1 VLSGPNPLLPVTLC
15 DSRRRAASNYL
26 VTSAFPLPIL
36 AKKGVHMASVK
47 LPDGKQLEIG
57 PGEKARE
64 VAEKIGKRLARDAVV
79 AKLDGRLID
88 LEAPL
93 DGGGDF
99 EVVTKDSPEGL
110 EVLRHSTAHAMAQA
124 IVELYPGSKLTL
136 GPPIES
142 GFFYDIEVNGRLT
155 DEDLPRIEERMR
167 EIVARD
173 LPIEREEVSK
183 AEAEDLYVDNPYKTE
198 IIEGL
203 EDGEISVYKQGDF
216 FDLCSGPHVPSTGEL
231 GAFKLQNIAG
241 AYWRGDEKNPM
252 LTRVYGT
259 AWPTEKELKTYLRRL
274 EEARARDHRKIGKD
288 LGLFTFS
295 PDTGAGIPLFLP
307 KGEMLRHLMEDYVRE
322 VQTRHGYEHVWTGH
336 LVNEILFAKS
346 GHLEH
351 YRESM
356 FPPMIDGETR
366 YRLKPMNCPS
376 HMTLYNS
383 QAHSYRDL
391 PLRYAEFA
399 TLYRYEKSGEL
410 TGLTR
415 VRSLTQDDAHVFCTE
430 DQIQDEF
437 ARALEIV
444 REVLD
449 TYGFADYRVQL
460 SLRDQDVAKYVADDA
475 KWSRAEKELR
485 EALDTAAIAYD
496 EETGEAAFYG
506 PKADFMAKDVLGREW
521 QLSTIQVD
529 FIQPARLGC
538 EYIGEDGKAHTP
550 VLLHRAVTGSTE
562 RFLAVLIEHYAGAFP
577 VWLSP
582 VQAVVIPVADR
593 HLDYARKVQE
603 QLAAKNLRVEVDDS
617 QNSMQKKI
625 RENSRQKIPYLL
637 IVGDSEA
644 EQGSV
649 NVRRRGKKQQEE
661 MALDGFA
668 ETVIAEVRSRI

>member
-1 VLSGPNPLLPVTLC
+1 
-15 DSRRRAASNYL
+15 
-26 VTSAFPLPIL
+26 
-36 AKKGVHMASVK
+36 MASVK
-47 LPDGKQLEIG
+47 LPDGKQLEIE
-57 PGEKARE
+57 PGERARD

-79 AKLDGRLID
+79 AKLNGELID
-88 LEAPL
+88 LDAPL

-99 EVVTKDSPEGL
+99 EVVTRDSSEGL

-124 IVELYPGSKLTL
+124 IVELYPGSKLTI
-136 GPPIES
+136 GPPIEN
-142 GFFYDIEVNGRLT
+142 GFFYDIEVAGRLT

-183 AEAEDLYVDNPYKTE
+183 AEAEDLYVDNHYKTE

-216 FDLCSGPHVPSTGEL
+216 FDLCSGPHVPSTGRL
-231 GAFKLQNIAG
+231 GALKLQNIAG

-259 AWPTEKELKTYLRRL
+259 AWPTEKELNAYLRRL
-274 EEARARDHRKIGKD
+274 EEAKARDHRKIGKD
-288 LGLFTFS
+288 LDLFTFS

-307 KGEMLRHLMEDYVRE
+307 KGEMMRHLMEDYVRE
-322 VQTRHGYEHVWTGH
+322 VQTRHGYQHVWTGH
-336 LVNEILFAKS
+336 LVNEVLFAKS

-356 FPPMIDGETR
+356 YPPMIDGETR

-383 QAHSYRDL
+383 RSHSYRDL

-496 EETGEAAFYG
+496 EEAGEAAFYG
-506 PKADFMAKDVLGREW
+506 PKADFIASDVLGREW

-593 HLDYARKVQE
+593 HLDYARRVQE
-603 QLAAKNLRVEVDDS
+603 QLAARDLRVEVDDS

-625 RENSRQKIPYLL
+625 RDNSRQKIPYLL
-637 IVGDSEA
+637 IVGDREA

-649 NVRRRGKKQQEE
+649 NVRRRGQKQQEE
-661 MALDGFA
+661 MVLGDFA
-668 ETVIAEVRSRI
+668 EAISGEVSSRR

>member
-1 VLSGPNPLLPVTLC
+1 
-15 DSRRRAASNYL
+15 
-26 VTSAFPLPIL
+26 
-36 AKKGVHMASVK
+36 MASVK
-47 LPDGKQLEIG
+47 LPDGKQLEIE
-57 PGEKARE
+57 PGEKARD
-64 VAEKIGKRLARDAVV
+64 VAAKIGKRLARDAVV
-79 AKLDGRLID
+79 AKLDGELID

-99 EVVTKDSPEGL
+99 EVVTSDSPEGL

-136 GPPIES
+136 GPPIEN
-142 GFFYDIEVNGRLT
+142 GFFYDIEVAGRIT
-155 DEDLPRIEERMR
+155 DDDLPRIEERMC

-173 LPIEREEVSK
+173 LPVEREEVSK
-183 AEAEDLYVDNPYKTE
+183 AEVEDLYADNPYKTE
-198 IIEGL
+198 IIEAL
-203 EDGEISVYKQGDF
+203 EDGDITVYRQGDF
-216 FDLCSGPHVPSTGEL
+216 FDLCRGPHVSSTGKL

-274 EEARARDHRKIGKD
+274 DEARARDHRKIGKD
-288 LGLFTFS
+288 LELFVFS

-307 KGEMLRHLMEDYVRE
+307 KGEMMRHLMEDYVRE

-336 LVNEILFAKS
+336 LVNEALYAKS

-383 QAHSYRDL
+383 QSHSYRVL

-430 DQIQDEF
+430 DQIQEEF

-449 TYGFADYRVQL
+449 TYGFAEYRVQL

-485 EALDTAAIAYD
+485 EALDTAGIAYD
-496 EETGEAAFYG
+496 EEAGEAAFYG

-538 EYIGEDGKAHTP
+538 EYIGEDGRAHTP

-562 RFLAVLIEHYAGAFP
+562 RFMAVLIEHYAGVFP

-593 HLDYARKVQE
+593 HLGYAREVQE
-603 QLAAKNLRVEVDDS
+603 KLAAGDLRVEVDDS

-625 RENSRQKIPYLL
+625 RQNARQKVPYLL
-637 IVGDSEA
+637 IVGDREA
-644 EQGSV
+644 EEGTV
-649 NVRRRGKKQQEE
+649 NVRRRGQKQQEE
-661 MALDGFA
+661 RGLGDFA
-668 ETVIAEVRSRI
+668 ENFATEVRSRT

>member
-1 VLSGPNPLLPVTLC
+1 
-15 DSRRRAASNYL
+15 
-26 VTSAFPLPIL
+26 
-36 AKKGVHMASVK
+36 MASVK
-47 LPDGKQLEIG
+47 LPDGKQLEIE
-57 PGEKARE
+57 PGEKARD

-79 AKLDGRLID
+79 AKLDGELID
-88 LEAPL
+88 LDAPL
-93 DGGGDF
+93 NGGGEF
-99 EVVTKDSPEGL
+99 EVVTIASSEGI

-124 IVELYPGSKLTL
+124 IVELYPGSKLTI
-136 GPPIES
+136 GPPIEN
-142 GFFYDIEVNGRLT
+142 GFFYDIEVAGRLT

-173 LPIEREEVSK
+173 LPIQREEVSK
-183 AEAEDLYVDNPYKTE
+183 AEAEDLYVGNPYKTE

-216 FDLCSGPHVPSTGEL
+216 FDLCSGPHVPSTGRL

-259 AWPTEKELKTYLRRL
+259 AWPTEKELKAYLRRL
-274 EEARARDHRKIGKD
+274 EEAKARDHRKIGKD
-288 LGLFTFS
+288 LDLFTFS

-307 KGEMLRHLMEDYVRE
+307 KGEMMRHLMEDYVRE

-336 LVNEILFAKS
+336 LVNEALFAKS

-383 QAHSYRDL
+383 RSHSYRDL

-444 REVLD
+444 REALD

-485 EALDTAAIAYD
+485 EALDTADIAYD
-496 EETGEAAFYG
+496 EEPGEAAFYG
-506 PKADFMAKDVLGREW
+506 PKADFIAKDVLGREW

-593 HLDYARKVQE
+593 HLDYARGVQV
-603 QLAAKNLRVEVDDS
+603 QLAAKNVRVEVDDS

-625 RENSRQKIPYLL
+625 RDNSRQKIPYLL
-637 IVGDSEA
+637 IVGDREA

-649 NVRRRGKKQQEE
+649 NVRRRGEKQQEE
-661 MALDGFA
+661 MDLDDFA
-668 ETVIAEVRSRI
+668 EAVSGEVSSRR

>member
-1 VLSGPNPLLPVTLC
+1 M
-15 DSRRRAASNYL
+15 AA
-26 VTSAFPLPIL
+26 VR
-36 AKKGVHMASVK
+36 
-47 LPDGKQLEIG
+47 LPDGKELPVE
-57 PGEKARE
+57 PGEKARD
-64 VAEKIGKRLARDAVV
+64 VAQKIGPRLARDAVV
-79 AKLDGRLID
+79 ARLNGQLVDLD
-88 LEAPL
+88 API

-99 EVVTKDSPEGL
+99 EVVTKDSPDGL
-110 EVLRHSTAHAMAQA
+110 FVLRHSTAHAMAQA
-124 IVELYPGSKLTL
+124 VLELYPGSKPAI
-136 GPPIES
+136 GPPVEN
-142 GFFYDIEVNGRLT
+142 GFYYDIDVAGRIT
-155 DEDLPRIEERMR
+155 DADLPRIEERMR
-167 EIVARD
+167 EIATRD

-183 AEAEDLYVDNPYKTE
+183 AEAEALYVDNPYKTE

-216 FDLCSGPHVPSTGEL
+216 FDLCSGPHVPSTGRL

-259 AWPTEKELKTYLRRL
+259 AWPTEKELKAYLRRL

-288 LGLFTFS
+288 LELFTFS

-307 KGEMLRHLMEDYVRE
+307 KGEMMRHLMEDYVRE
-322 VQTRHGYEHVWTGH
+322 VQTRYGYEHVWTGH

-356 FPPMIDGETR
+356 FPPMVDGDTR

-383 QAHSYRDL
+383 RSHSYRDL

-449 TYGFADYRVQL
+449 TYGFVEYRVQL
-460 SLRDQDVAKYVADDA
+460 SLRDQDMAKYVADDA

-496 EETGEAAFYG
+496 EEAGEAAFYG
-506 PKADFMAKDVLGREW
+506 PKADFIASDVLGREW

-538 EYIGEDGKAHTP
+538 QYIGEDGKAHTP

-562 RFLAVLIEHYAGAFP
+562 RFMAVLIEHYAGAFP

-593 HLDYARKVQE
+593 HLPYACKVRE
-603 QLAAKNLRVEVDDS
+603 RLKAEGLRVEVDDTPM
-617 QNSMQKKI
+617 SMQKK
-625 RENSRQKIPYLL
+625 
-637 IVGDSEA
+637 
-644 EQGSV
+644 
-649 NVRRRGKKQQEE
+649 
-661 MALDGFA
+661 
-668 ETVIAEVRSRI
+668 